1 MNASKKSFKLVNKY
15 HHNNHT
21 LTKVMNSM
29 NNPHTMHAAR
39 DEYERQLGYI
49 LAPLL
54 YQGVQSIYEEDAV
67 QNSTR
72 ENVLRVF
79 QELLLEIPEWNESM
93 IQTEC
98 KRISDTCDWIYEL
111 ITAVFVINVKI
122 LTSVKLIENERQFN
136 LKMPTLEAFIH
147 AVYIEIARAFFHNT
161 HLMYYENSHQKHK
174 QRSKAI
180 KLIREC
186 ISDTVR
192 SKLPIRS
199 ILQEYMYAEEENDN
213 EDAQSVR
220 SVASELVNPDITTPN
235 GGVGEGDLKKMI
247 EQDTQDKDKY
257 FGDGENKPDEEQ
269 HVFGQN
275 PPYAD
280 ELANPE
286 KVDIQSE
293 HAEVEDADKSDGIS
307 ETSSGFGEEPPDVK
321 KIHVETLK
329 KGGMKERPPEGFV
342 ENKMPPPAPRPKV
355 SMDQLSEGSNDSYM
369 SDGD

>member
-1 MNASKKSFKLVNKY
+1 MD
-15 HHNNHT
+15 
-21 LTKVMNSM
+21 SM

-49 LAPLL
+49 LGPLL

-67 QNSTR
+67 KNSTND
-72 ENVLRVF
+72 NVLRVF

-98 KRISDTCDWIYEL
+98 KRISDTCDWIYDL

-122 LTSVKLIENERQFN
+122 LTSVKLIQNERQFN

-235 GGVGEGDLKKMI
+235 GGVEEGDLKKMI
-247 EQDTQDKDKY
+247 EHDTQDKEKY
-257 FGDGENKPDEEQ
+257 FGNCESKPEEEQ
-269 HVFGQN
+269 HAFGKN
-275 PPYAD
+275 PPDPD

-286 KVDIQSE
+286 KVETPGDNENEEQNME
-293 HAEVEDADKSDGIS
+293 EASDCIS
-307 ETSSGFGEEPPDVK
+307 DTSSGFGEERPDVK

-329 KGGMKERPPEGFV
+329 KGGTKERMPEGFV
-342 ENKMPPPAPRPKV
+342 ENKVSIPPPAPRPKMP
-355 SMDQLSEGSNDSYM
+355 MDQLSEGSNDSYI
-369 SDGD
+369 SDGE